1 MTHNLAFVLVCTLAI
16 PAIAG
21 GTSHWNH
28 SSEADFKQAKMRD
41 VVVTSLGDVKLSRAV
56 KMLLEQDPK
65 IASVNCLAEAADGT
79 IYAGTGPEGVLLAL
93 KGDRA
98 TTLLTLEDENITAL
112 LPTREGDLLIGTSGE
127 NGRVFKLEK
136 AGGKPKEV
144 FKAEGVQY
152 VWQLVQTSD
161 GLVYAATGPKDQ
173 LYQIKPDG
181 SSDVVFA
188 CDEHNLLSMVSDGR
202 DTLYLGTDPNGLVY
216 RVNRKTKD
224 FFVVFDSDEPEI
236 SALLLDAKGNLY
248 VATSQATDTD
258 EQTPDADQSEKGGRP
273 EGMDNN
279 PALPKPV
286 PGNPPA
292 RPDPNPG
299 DPNPI
304 PREQLRFMFADDADQ
319 PQPRLPGGKP
329 GPGPMPIKPPA
340 VAPPQPGAKVPRI
353 PNPPVGGEPV
363 PEGNAIYRIDP
374 EGFVTEIFRQPVMFL
389 SMIEKDGVLIVGTGS
404 DGLVYQINPAADE
417 TSVVAKVDP
426 KQVSAMLSAK
436 DGRVILGLSNIG
448 GIAAMTSGFATEGTL
463 ISPVLNAGQISRFGK
478 IRLHGSLPADATLT
492 IATRTGNLQEPSEKT
507 WSKWSEEM
515 PAAEFL
521 QTPSP
526 SARFFQ
532 YRLTFKSKDGRNT
545 ATVDSLDVAYL
556 VPNLPPQ
563 IKSIKVGGDSDKPAG
578 PPANA
583 KPFAVA
589 QPPAEKTDRHMLPIS
604 WEAADPNN
612 DTLEYTLFYRQGTT
626 GPWVQLAEKLKE
638 TSYTWD
644 TRAASD
650 GRYQVRVVA
659 SDAKSNPKGQGKTAS
674 RLSNQFVIDNTPPVI
689 GDIKTTIDGKN
700 VKIEAKVVDRTGT
713 VAAVDYAVD
722 SKDDWQA
729 ADASDKIFDS
739 PEEGVVFTADGLSAG
754 AHQITIRATDD
765 HGNQSYETVQVKVG
779 DEKR

>member
-1 MTHNLAFVLVCTLAI
+1 MTRKLAFVLACAMAM
-16 PAIAG
+16 PAFAG

-28 SSEADFKQAKMRD
+28 SSEADFKQGKLNH
-41 VVVTSLGDVKLSRAV
+41 VVVTSLGDLKLSRAV

-65 IASVNCLAEAADGT
+65 VTSVNCLAEAADGT
-79 IYAGTGPEGVLLAL
+79 IYAGTGPEGVLLSF
-93 KGDRA
+93 KGDKV

-112 LPTREGDLLIGTSGE
+112 LPTKEGDLLIGTSGE

-136 AGGKPKEV
+136 SAGKPKEI
-144 FKAEGVQY
+144 FKVEGVQY
-152 VWQLVQTSD
+152 IWQLLQTPD
-161 GLVYAATGPKDQ
+161 GMIYAATGPKGQ
-173 LYQIKPDG
+173 LYQIKADG
-181 SSDVVFA
+181 ASEVIFA
-188 CDEHNLLSMVSDGR
+188 CDEHNLLSMVSDGKE
-202 DTLYLGTDPNGLVY
+202 TLYLGTDPNGLVY
-216 RVNRKTKD
+216 KFNRTTKD
-224 FFVVFDSDEPEI
+224 FFVIFDSDEPEI
-236 SALLLDAKGNLY
+236 GSMLLDARGNLY
-248 VATSQATDTD
+248 VATSRASDAD
-258 EQTPDADQSEKGGRP
+258 EQTPDTDESEKGGRP

-292 RPDPNPG
+292 KPEPAPG

-304 PREQLRFMFADDADQ
+304 PRVGLRFMFADDADQ
-319 PQPRLPGGKP
+319 PEPQVPGAK
-329 GPGPMPIKPPA
+329 PGPMPVKPP
-340 VAPPQPGAKVPRI
+340 VMAPLQPGGKMPKM
-353 PNPPVGGEPV
+353 PNLPPVGAGPN
-363 PEGNAIYRIDP
+363 PEGNAIYRVDP

-417 TSVVAKVDP
+417 TSVIAKVDP
-426 KQVSAMLSAK
+426 KQVSAMLAAK
-436 DGRVILGLSNIG
+436 DGRVVLGMSNIG
-448 GIAAMTSGFATEGTL
+448 GIATMSSGFATEGTF

-478 IRLHGSLPADATLT
+478 IRLHGSLPTDASLT
-492 IATRTGNLQEPSEKT
+492 IATRSGNLQEPSEKT
-507 WSKWSEEM
+507 WSKWSDEM

-532 YRLTFKSKDGRNT
+532 YRLMFKSKDGKNT
-545 ATVDSLDVAYL
+545 AAVDNLDVAYL

-563 IKSIKVGGDSDKPAG
+563 IKSIKVGADTEKPST
-578 PPANA
+578 PMPNA
-583 KPFAVA
+583 KPFAMPQA
-589 QPPAEKTDRHMLPIS
+589 PAEKADRHMVPIA
-604 WEAADPNN
+604 WEAADPGN
-612 DTLEYTLFYRQGTT
+612 DALEYTLFYRQGTA

-638 TSYTWD
+638 TNFTWD

-674 RLSNQFVIDNTPPVI
+674 RVSGQFLIDNTPPVI
-689 GDIKTTIDGKN
+689 GDIKSVVDGKS
-700 VKIEAKVVDRTGT
+700 VKVEARVVDRTGT
-713 VAAVDYAVD
+713 VASVDYAVD

-729 ADASDKIFDS
+729 AEASDKIFDS

>member
-1 MTHNLAFVLVCTLAI
+1 MTRKFAFVLACTLAL
-16 PAIAG
+16 PAVAG

-28 SSEADFKQAKMRD
+28 ASEADFKQGKMNH

-65 IASVNCLAEAADGT
+65 VTSVNCLAEAADGT
-79 IYAGTGPEGVLLAL
+79 IYAGTGPEGVLLAV
-93 KGDRA
+93 KGDKV
-98 TTLLTLEDENITAL
+98 TTLLTLDDENITAL
-112 LPTREGDLLIGTSGE
+112 LPTKEGDLLIGTGGE

-136 AGGKPKEV
+136 AGGKPREI

-152 VWQLVQTSD
+152 IWQLLQTPD
-161 GLVYAATGPKDQ
+161 GLVYAATGPKGQ

-181 SSDVVFA
+181 SSEVIFA
-188 CDEHNLLSMVSDGR
+188 CDEHNLLSMVSDGKE
-202 DTLYLGTDPNGLVY
+202 TLYLGTDPNGLVY
-216 RVNRKTKD
+216 KFNRTTKD
-224 FFVVFDSDEPEI
+224 FFVIFDSDEPEI
-236 SALLLDAKGNLY
+236 GAMLLDAKGNLY
-248 VATSQATDTD
+248 VATSRASEAD
-258 EQTPDADQSEKGGRP
+258 EQTPDTDDSDKGGRP

-279 PALPKPV
+279 PALPKPI

-292 RPDPNPG
+292 KPEPNPG

-304 PREQLRFMFADDADQ
+304 PREGLRYMLADDADQ
-319 PQPRLPGGKP
+319 PEPKLPGAK
-329 GPGPMPIKPPA
+329 PGPMPIKPP
-340 VAPPQPGAKVPRI
+340 VVTPPQQGGKMPKM
-353 PNPPVGGEPV
+353 PNQPAVGEPNA
-363 PEGNAIYRIDP
+363 EGNAIYRIDA

-426 KQVSAMLSAK
+426 KQVSAMLAAK

-448 GIAAMTSGFATEGTL
+448 GISAMTSGFATEGTL

-478 IRLHGSLPADATLT
+478 IRLHGALPTDTTLT
-492 IATRTGNLQEPSEKT
+492 IATRSGNLQEPSDKT
-507 WSKWSEEM
+507 WAKWSEEM

-532 YRLTFKSKDGRNT
+532 YRLTFKSKDGKST
-545 ATVDSLDVAYL
+545 AAVDNLDVAYL

-563 IKSIKVGGDSDKPAG
+563 IKSIKIGGDSEKPSM
-578 PPANA
+578 PMLNA
-583 KPFAVA
+583 KPFAMA
-589 QPPAEKTDRHMLPIS
+589 MPPAEKTDRHMLPIA
-604 WEAADPNN
+604 WEAVDPSN

-638 TSYTWD
+638 TNYTWD

-674 RLSNQFVIDNTPPVI
+674 RVSNQFIVDNTPPVI
-689 GDIKTTIDGKN
+689 GDIKTAVDGKN
-700 VKIEAKVVDRTGT
+700 VKVEAKVVDRTGT

-729 ADASDKIFDS
+729 AEASDKIFDS